1 MKRLLSLFLAVPM
14 LIVSMLNPAA
24 AENVG
29 SSIVIGMV
37 SSSTYVIRPLIP
49 GERSM
54 VSLFSLVYESLVYED
69 DSGMIQPL
77 LAEDWSV
84 SNSGKTITF
93 TLRKDIRFS
102 DGTPITAQDVA
113 ASGTYLLELA
123 NNENVT
129 DHGFYQNMKYS
140 IDKFETSGTDTVI
153 VTCKRGY
160 YGSLCNCIFP
170 VVKANEIDVD
180 NPVGSGPYV
189 ISAFLT
195 GDMMLL
201 DANTNWWQIQP
212 QVKQISVSFF
222 SNNKDLMTAYEYGRV
237 DTIFTRSVSAA
248 QYKSGN
254 SSISMSYST
263 RQLEMLLL
271 SHDNHAYPLNDPAVR
286 KAIRYAINV
295 DYILQKVYMNM
306 GKRTYTTVPTD
317 SWLYLD
323 NESAFVYNPDKAR
336 AILAEAG
343 WADMDGN
350 GVLDHANDNG
360 IKHLVLG
367 LHVYEDPENNLRFE
381 AANTIA
387 DMLAEI
393 GISVHVETCSYTE
406 AQNLLSTKQFDM
418 FLCAIQMDVN
428 PDPGFM
434 LYKSNPMNYMNY
446 SSSEMNSLIKTM
458 RESDGINAFF
468 TNMQRMQQQFEI
480 DTPFI
485 SLFYRT
491 GTVLTRKMYTTVRN
505 IRENELL
512 RGIEA
517 FNLQ

>member
-77 LAEDWSV
+77 LAEDWNV

-263 RQLEMLLL
+263 RQL
-271 SHDNHAYPLNDPAVR
+271 
-286 KAIRYAINV
+286 
-295 DYILQKVYMNM
+295 
-306 GKRTYTTVPTD
+306 
-317 SWLYLD
+317 
-323 NESAFVYNPDKAR
+323 
-336 AILAEAG
+336 
-343 WADMDGN
+343 
-350 GVLDHANDNG
+350 
-360 IKHLVLG
+360 
-367 LHVYEDPENNLRFE
+367 
-381 AANTIA
+381 
-387 DMLAEI
+387 
-393 GISVHVETCSYTE
+393 SV
-406 AQNLLSTKQFDM
+406 
-418 FLCAIQMDVN
+418 
-428 PDPGFM
+428 
-434 LYKSNPMNYMNY
+434 
-446 SSSEMNSLIKTM
+446 
-458 RESDGINAFF
+458 
-468 TNMQRMQQQFEI
+468 
-480 DTPFI
+480 
-485 SLFYRT
+485 
-491 GTVLTRKMYTTVRN
+491 GTVV
-505 IRENELL
+505 
-512 RGIEA
+512 
-517 FNLQ
+517 